1 MQISRKEVRVVLTSI
16 ALLVVSVAL
25 IAMSIA
31 LAIASHNLYL
41 ERCKNS
47 ELSEE
52 LRRPPRVEVRKLAET
67 SPGYMAEYDI
77 LVDNNVTQ
85 TIRIPKEWLEHDRLS
100 L

>member
-1 MQISRKEVRVVLTSI
+1 MQISRKEVSVVLTSI

-41 ERCKNS
+41 ERRKNS

-52 LRRPPRVEVRKLAET
+52 LRRPPRVEVMKLAEPG
-67 SPGYMAEYDI
+67 PGYMAEYDI
-77 LVDNNVTQ
+77 RIDGNVTQ
-85 TIRIPKEWLEHDRLS
+85 TIRIPKECPENDRLS